1 MLNNTNTETYKQT
14 HRWRHNTH
22 KNKHHFYDNK
32 RSNLQTSNA
41 QQRIQY
47 TQKQTSLLRQQ
58 TQNLQTSKHTAEDT
72 IRNNKHHTFT
82 TTNTELTRYR
92 S

>member
-1 MLNNTNTETYKQT
+1 MLNNTNTETYKQA
-14 HRWRHNTH
+14 
-22 KNKHHFYDNK
+22 
-32 RSNLQTSNA
+32 NA
-41 QQRIQY
+41 QVETQY
-47 TQKQTSLLRQQ
+47 AQKQTSLLRQQ

-82 TTNTELTRYR
+82 STNTELTRYR